1 VTTHTTTLDE
11 RYGRTPSRRR
21 RGRLGAVIGA
31 AVLLIALIAWGVW
44 TGVGGTATALDT
56 TTTGVDVQGP
66 EGTQVQWLVTGRA
79 GTTMVCAIEAQD
91 ESGAVVGLA
100 EVVVRPTGNPIRSGT
115 TLVRTV
121 RAAST
126 GLIASCRDA

>member
-44 TGVGGTATALDT
+44 TGVGGTAT
-56 TTTGVDVQGP
+56 P
-66 EGTQVQWLVTGRA
+66 VQWLVTGRA